1 MIKER
6 KGIMYELELF
16 AGAGGGILAQ
26 QLLGHLTVGA
36 VEITPYC
43 RNVLLQ
49 RQRDLC
55 LPVFPVWDDV
65 TTFRADNPECAAYIG
80 WLRSI
85 RSELCISGGFP
96 CQDISSCGKGSGIA
110 GAKSG
115 LWHEMARIIGEIQP
129 TFVFAENSPML
140 ATRGLGTVLESLAAM
155 GYDARW
161 CVLGADDLGYPIIRK
176 RMWILGR
183 HHSYNGKGYDP
194 RTKSGVRDPLHLWCG
209 AEFPRLQ
216 DADVDRMLADGLA
229 LRASDG
235 LAGSV
240 EPVRAV
246 GNGQVPAVAA
256 LAWRLLSGG
265 LIREDNTAAMSIPDA
280 A

>member
-1 MIKER
+1 MSWN
-6 KGIMYELELF
+6 YLPELEEAFSRNSFSDILQLARSRSRHIAAMF
-16 AGAGGGILAQ
+16 YFRDREISACRSSRSGTTSPRSGLTIPSAPPTSAGCDPSGASSASAEASLARISR
-26 QLLGHLTVGA
+26 LA
-36 VEITPYC
+36 A
-43 RNVLLQ
+43 
-49 RQRDLC
+49 
-55 LPVFPVWDDV
+55 
-65 TTFRADNPECAAYIG
+65 RASASPEQNP
-80 WLRSI
+80 
-85 RSELCISGGFP
+85 
-96 CQDISSCGKGSGIA
+96 GSGTRWRA
-110 GAKSG
+110 LSA
-115 LWHEMARIIGEIQP
+115 EIQP
-129 TFVFAENSPML
+129 AFVFAENSPML

-183 HHSYNGKGYDP
+183 HHSYNGKRYES
-194 RTKSGVRDPLHLWCG
+194 RSQAGVRDPLHLWCD